1 MDRFGKTLLK
11 LFSFAY
17 RSRCTIPTIVSIA
30 LMLSNRKIS
39 AHFQGEDQLIEED
52 EFSEE
57 ETETESEQ
65 ESDQED
71 DSSRVSTPLQATS
84 PVQIKN

>member
-52 EFSEE
+52 DFSEE
-57 ETETESEQ
+57 ETESEE